1 METLPLVVPAIWRRS
16 LEAYRSLGLSAWIT
30 GAALCSLMV
39 LALFPWPSRYRRYA
53 RAASAAA
60 MAWVVVLSLSGAWR
74 LSWLCDDAFI
84 SFRYAR
90 NLVDGHGLVFN
101 IGERV
106 EGYTNFLWTVLMAAG
121 VAARVHPGQLAI
133 VLGLASFGG
142 ALALSWRVAM
152 ALSTRRSPPTVSIA
166 AVLLGGSYTFASY
179 ATSGLETMLGTTL
192 VLLSLERALRHRPL
206 AAGLAGLA
214 AVLTRP
220 DHAIFY
226 VGLAAAMALERSRR
240 RELVRFLAPFGL
252 IYVPYFLA
260 RWAWYGELLP
270 NTFHAKSGAESYLGQ
285 GIVYLIACALGSGLF
300 GLIPLAAAGI
310 AHLRRHLLTRFVLL
324 SVPIYLFYVARI
336 GGDFML
342 GRLLVPVLPLFAVLA
357 EAGARRL
364 AAFRRAWLAVVGVV
378 SATAFVLPVRLIP
391 ASEKMWN
398 IADER
403 TFYPV
408 KSFSPLYVDSP
419 FWAWADDLIATYGTG
434 PDTPRIATGCVGI
447 VGYRTMAPMLD
458 IFGLTDR
465 QVARQP
471 LASRGRPGHEKRA
484 APSLLLDRHV
494 TIADVDVWPAEYLP
508 LFQLPSGR
516 IPVRLVR
523 WEPRFAHK
531 ARSANP
537 SSIPDLPSYLL
548 QYHAPAGDPDRF
560 ACDLWFFEDFYFSQ
574 APGERLPFLDR
585 LVNQGDI
592 DAFVAPFY
600 RVAMGDS
607 PPGWVVAG
615 RLALDDDSHA
625 AWIATGSAFRAWPV
639 LQTPA
644 NQDAVG
650 HASGAFL
657 DSYTDAEGDRA
668 VGAIQSPPFELRGDV
683 VTVRVAGG
691 NDRARLAA
699 MLVVDGHI
707 IAAATGCKSEILSRR
722 VWDVRPWRG
731 MQARLVVVD
740 DSDNGWG
747 HIIVNDVVQ
756 WERAR

>member
-1 METLPLVVPAIWRRS
+1 MDTLSHVVPAIWRRS
-16 LEAYRSLGLSAWIT
+16 LEAYRSLGPSDWIT
-30 GAALCSLMV
+30 GVALCSLMV

-53 RAASAAA
+53 RASSVAA
-60 MAWVVVLSLSGAWR
+60 MTWVVVLSLTGAWR

-90 NLVDGHGLVFN
+90 NLVEGHGLVFN

-121 VAARVHPGQLAI
+121 VMARVHPGQLAI
-133 VLGLASFGG
+133 VLGLAAFGC

-152 ALSTRRSPPTVSIA
+152 ALSSRRSPPTVSIA

-179 ATSGLETMLGTTL
+179 ATSGLETMLGATL
-192 VLLSLERALRHRPL
+192 VLLSVERALRHWPL
-206 AAGLAGLA
+206 AAGLAGVA
-214 AVLTRP
+214 AVWTRP

-226 VGLAAAMALERSRR
+226 FGLAAAMALERARR
-240 RELVRFLAPFGL
+240 RELLRFFAPFGL
-252 IYVPYFLA
+252 IYVPYFLM

-270 NTFHAKSGAESYLGQ
+270 NTFHAKSGAGSYLGQ
-285 GIVYLIACALGSGLF
+285 GVLYLVACALGCGLP
-300 GLIPLAAAGI
+300 GLIPLAAVGI
-310 AHLRRHLLTRFVLL
+310 AHLRRHLLTRFILL

-342 GRLLVPVLPLFAVLA
+342 GRLLVPALPLFAVLA

-364 AAFRRAWLAVVGVV
+364 VAFRQPWLAVAGLV
-378 SATAFVLPVRLIP
+378 ATTAFVLPVRLIP
-391 ASEKMWN
+391 AGDKMWN

-419 FWAWADDLIATYGTG
+419 FWAWSDELIATYGTG

-447 VGYRTMAPMLD
+447 VGYRTMSPMLD

-465 QVARQP
+465 EVAHQP
-471 LASRGRPGHEKRA
+471 LASRGRPGHEKFA

-508 LFQLPSGR
+508 LFQLPSQR

-523 WEPRFAHK
+523 WVPRFAQR
-531 ARSANP
+531 AQAANP
-537 SSIPDLPSYLL
+537 SSIPDLPSYLQ
-548 QYHAPAGDPDRF
+548 QYRPPAGDPDRF
-560 ACDLWFFEDFYFSQ
+560 ACDLWFFEDFYFAQ
-574 APGERLPFLDR
+574 APGERRAFFDR
-585 LVNQGDI
+585 LVNHGDI

-600 RVAMGDS
+600 QISIDES
-607 PPGWVVAG
+607 PPGWTIAT
-615 RLALDDDSHA
+615 RLAFDDDAHA
-625 AWIATGSAFRAWPV
+625 EWIATGSAFRTWPV
-639 LQTPA
+639 LRAPA
-644 NQDAVG
+644 SQNAVG
-650 HASGAFL
+650 HTRGAFL
-657 DSYTDAEGDRA
+657 DSYTDTEGDRA

-691 NDRARLAA
+691 IDRARLAA

-707 IAAATGCKSEILSRR
+707 IAAATGCKSEILARR

-740 DSDNGWG
+740 ESDAAWG
-747 HIIVNDVVQ
+747 HIVVNDVVQ